1 MTAPRQDRPGQS
13 VEDYCR
19 QCHEDRIHT
28 IIVVDGNAQP
38 LRVTCDFCRSEH
50 NFRGGP
56 RNNPRATES
65 TDRTFSRATESTDR
79 TFSRATE
86 STDRI
91 FSRATESTEHS
102 DFKPT

>member
-1 MTAPRQDRPGQS
+1 MTSLRQYRAGQT

-50 NFRGGP
+50 NYRGGP
-56 RNNPRATES
+56 RNAPRAAVAPSPIIPEAGRKWGTEVTMAAPDS
-65 TDRTFSRATESTDR
+65 DIEATIR
-79 TFSRATE
+79 
-86 STDRI
+86 RI
-91 FSRATESTEHS
+91 IR
-102 DFKPT
+102 